1 MGCDTIEIS
10 LVIDPDHLPSKFCQN
25 WVINR
30 LNIVD
35 VVVHVLAVVIF
46 YLYPKNLPLKF
57 GQNRATSGI
66 LLTLSSR
73 WWVLVFGGW

>member
-1 MGCDTIEIS
+1 MGCDTIEIN
-10 LVIDPDHLPSKFCQN
+10 LVVAVFVIDPDHLPSKFCQN

-57 GQNRATSGI
+57 GQPRVS
-66 LLTLSSR
+66 
-73 WWVLVFGGW
+73 